1 MPSTSALSE
10 FKLKLIQCRVFKIVV
25 RDGGG
30 DQKFCLGGFFYR
42 VNGTK
47 GTKLEQNWNR
57 SNDYS

>member
-30 DQKFCLGGFFYR
+30 SEILLGGIFLPGEW
-42 VNGTK
+42 NK
-47 GTKLEQNWNR
+47 GYEIRTKLEQKQ
-57 SNDYS
+57 